1 MSNYK
6 ILEAQIRQ
14 IFASVVWTHKIQ
26 EKQADIYRNRY
37 VVLENWKIVLSA
49 IASSGIITTLFID
62 DYKLK
67 VFSAITSFI
76 SLLITSY
83 LKVYDLGA
91 LIETHKKSAVE
102 LLNIREQIISMLCD
116 IRMNRMTEEQIIN
129 RRDALLGDLMNIY
142 NITRDASEKAVC
154 MASKNLKTRQDNTYS
169 DEEIDSFLPVY
180 LRSSV
185 LGEETNESN
194 K

>member
-37 VVLENWKIVLSA
+37 VLLENWKIVLSA

-91 LIETHKKSAVE
+91 LVEIHKKSALE

-116 IRMNRMTEEQIIN
+116 IRMNRMTEELIIN
-129 RRDALLGDLMNIY
+129 RRDALLSDLMNIY
-142 NITRDASEKAVC
+142 NITKDASEKAVC
-154 MASKNLKTRQDNTYS
+154 MASKNLKARQDNTYS

-180 LRSSV
+180 LRSSI

-194 K
+194 